1 MLRIGVIAKVKEL
14 PKICSSISG
23 MIEVQFIGFHSL
35 DDSKF
40 TNNHARF
47 NSIND
52 ILLATDAIYISS
64 NAANEKDVLEVCIKS
79 QIHTLVEFPFIIDA
93 ERGNF
98 LMNLALE
105 ANVKLQVGN
114 PLKFTPVYQNIK
126 DRFDSPMFIESQQ
139 LQSLNTELTNTS
151 VIQNLMIKDIDV
163 ILSIVQSPVKKISAN
178 GVAVVNGTPD
188 ITNARILAL
197 LGDSV
202 TTDHISPAGAIKT
215 DSPAGKYLY
224 ERQVDIKDFNSYGS
238 RRGNHEIMM
247 RGTFANIRIKNE
259 IIPDTEGGI
268 TKFFDTNEQMSI
280 YDAAI
285 EYAKKET
292 PLVIFAGKEYGTGSS
307 RDWAAKGTKLL
318 GIKAVIAEGFERIHR
333 SNLIGMG
340 VLPLQFIS
348 NQNKKSLN
356 LDGSEIISIRGLAN
370 IRPNSEL
377 DCEIESDQ
385 KRIIKLLCRI
395 DTIKELDYYR
405 HGGILQY
412 VLNSIIK
419 KAS

>member
-47 NSIND
+47 NSINE

-98 LMNLALE
+98 LMNLAHE

-188 ITNARILAL
+188 ITNARIEFDNGCIANLTA
-197 LGDSV
+197 SR
-202 TTDHISPAGAIKT
+202 ISLNPMHKMRIFQ
-215 DSPAGKYLY
+215 
-224 ERQVDIKDFNSYGS
+224 RNSYLNVNFEDNEAHIFKMASGDKKGKGKMTLKLS
-238 RRGNHEIMM
+238 SGDEKEV
-247 RGTFANIRIKNE
+247 FYIKPELN
-259 IIPDTEGGI
+259 D
-268 TKFFDTNEQMSI
+268 
-280 YDAAI
+280 
-285 EYAKKET
+285 
-292 PLVIFAGKEYGTGSS
+292 
-307 RDWAAKGTKLL
+307 
-318 GIKAVIAEGFERIHR
+318 
-333 SNLIGMG
+333 SNPI
-340 VLPLQFIS
+340 Q
-348 NQNKKSLN
+348 
-356 LDGSEIISIRGLAN
+356 E
-370 IRPNSEL
+370 E
-377 DCEIESDQ
+377 
-385 KRIIKLLCRI
+385 IKLFKESI
-395 DTIKELDYYR
+395 DNNWDNDLTIPKA
-405 HGGILQY
+405 
-412 VLNSIIK
+412 LNSIEIAQLVAEK
-419 KAS
+419 VAQASMIME